1 MQPGMMTKASK
12 RITQNTNTGV
22 WKYRWLII
30 IMTAALA
37 VLVFVCLSVGKYSIT
52 PVQALHIVF
61 GKITGAEPIWS
72 PMEENV
78 VMGLRLPRV
87 IAAIVVGAA
96 LSVSGAAFQGI
107 FKNPLV
113 SPDFLG
119 VSSGACVGAAIAIL
133 FSLGAVYMQLFA
145 FAGGLLAVLLTVSI
159 PALLRNSSNI
169 MLVLSGIIVGGVMM
183 SILGFLKYIA
193 DPETQLASIIYWQL
207 GSFSYIRPDSLL
219 VILPVI
225 IIPAVLLMGISWWID
240 VMSLGER
247 EAKTLGVNVGLMRGF
262 AMLFA
267 TLLTAGAVC
276 IAGTIGWVGLVIPHF
291 ARMMVGPGNTRLIP
305 ASLLL
310 GGIFMLVVD
319 TVTRTAGPTEMPVSI
334 LTGIIGAPFY
344 AWLLYKQRMRL
355 T

>member
-1 MQPGMMTKASK
+1 MTTKVRQKISLDMAAD
-12 RITQNTNTGV
+12 V
-22 WKYRWLII
+22 WRFRRVMVLMAIAL
-30 IMTAALA
+30 AALS
-37 VLVFVCLSVGKYSIT
+37 LFCMCVGKYSVT
-52 PVQALHIVF
+52 PAQALQIIF
-61 GKITGAEPIWS
+61 GRLTGAVPDWQQIT
-72 PMEENV
+72 ENV
-78 VMGLRLPRV
+78 VIGLRLPRV
-87 IAAIVVGAA
+87 AAAIAVGAA

-133 FSLGAVYMQLFA
+133 LSLGAVYMQVFA
-145 FAGGLLAVLLTVSI
+145 FAGGLLAVLLTASI

-183 SILGFLKYIA
+183 SVLGFLKYIA
-193 DPETQLASIIYWQL
+193 DPETQLASITYWQL
-207 GSFSYIRPDSLL
+207 GSFSYVRSDSLL
-219 VILPVI
+219 SVLPAILL
-225 IIPAVLLMGISWWID
+225 PAVLLICISWWID
-240 VMSLGER
+240 VLSLGER
-247 EAKTLGVNVGLMRGF
+247 EAQSLGVNVGRMRGF
-262 AMLFA
+262 SMLCA
-267 TLLTAGAVC
+267 TFLTAGAVC

-291 ARMMVGPGNTRLIP
+291 ARMLVGPANTRLIP
-305 ASLLL
+305 ASCLL

-319 TVTRTAGPTEMPVSI
+319 TITRTVGPTEMPVSI